1 MNTSCVY
8 DQADD
13 LTGLLG
19 HQLDRK
25 GSFMDKDA
33 ILQYLYEAQVFAIL
47 EKYYPRH
54 QVKPATQYFVEELFG
69 Q

>member
-33 ILQYLYEAQVFAIL
+33 ILQYLQELNQIL
-47 EKYYPRH
+47 NFSSRH
-54 QVKPATQYFVEELFG
+54 
-69 Q
+69 